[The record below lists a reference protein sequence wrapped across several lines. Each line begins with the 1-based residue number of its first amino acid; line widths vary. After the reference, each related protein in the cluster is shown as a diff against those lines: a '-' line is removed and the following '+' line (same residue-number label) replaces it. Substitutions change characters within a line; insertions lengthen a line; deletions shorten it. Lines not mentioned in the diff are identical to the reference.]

1 MVNWLRLVGLLKAEW
16 LKNLLFDW
24 LNNGPADWLTGWLT
38 VWLTYWHIHRFISMS
53 VPQKSAHCRQIIHQ
67 ETRTCFNCHLYC
79 LLALNALGLC
89 MHRQAS
95 YNNCTNSVTYW
106 SRDWL
111 LEWVSCLLTGCSIKI
126 TGWHTDRMTYL
137 AV

>member
-1 MVNWLRLVGLLKAEW
+1 MVNWLRLVGLLKADW
-16 LKNLLFDW
+16 LKNLSFDW

-53 VPQKSAHCRQIIHQ
+53 VPQKSAQCRQIIHQ

-95 YNNCTNSVTYW
+95 YKAALIQWLTDHVIDCWNESVAYWQAVQLNNWVTYQ
-106 SRDWL
+106 
-111 LEWVSCLLTGCSIKI
+111 
-126 TGWHTDRMTYL
+126 
-137 AV
+137 